1 MFYPF
6 APDET
11 KEFHDSFKVFGV
23 AEQHNDNI
31 LQLMWRQFMKEFDVH
46 VMDVTLKLHQKETS
60 TGM

>member
-1 MFYPF
+1 MKQ
-6 APDET
+6 

-31 LQLMWRQFMKEFDVH
+31 LQLMWQQFMKEFDVH
-46 VMDVTLKLHQKETS
+46 AMDLKLNQKEFS